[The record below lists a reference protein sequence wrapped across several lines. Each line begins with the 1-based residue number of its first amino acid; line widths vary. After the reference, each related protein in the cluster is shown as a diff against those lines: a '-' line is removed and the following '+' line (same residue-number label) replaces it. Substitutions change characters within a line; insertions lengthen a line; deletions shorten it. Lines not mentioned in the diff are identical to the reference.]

1 MSIDANPDMQ
11 RRRRQVNN
19 LEEQQRR
26 FRMPVGCAFD
36 RATNRLIVCD
46 SQRGRLQIY
55 NKETNYADPQANL

>member
-1 MSIDANPDMQ
+1 NPDML

-19 LEEQQRR
+19 LEDQQRR

-36 RATNRLIVCD
+36 RENNRLIVCD

-55 NKETNYADPQANL
+55 HKETNYADPQANL